1 MRPSRPNVDAMHCVV
16 VLFTLIA
23 LSTVS
28 VNAARVE
35 NVTYFMFSQQW
46 SPGYCSGALQDK
58 RCITKNERNFW
69 TIHGLWPSSNKSI
82 QPEFCNTTMRYNA
95 TVLKPIEE
103 QMNLYW
109 PSVTV
114 SNFNIFWKHEWQK
127 HGTCATVVPQL
138 NGLLNFFNG
147 TLNLYLH
154 HNITEYLLNSGVV
167 PSSTKPYKLQD
178 IREAL
183 LDDVKEAVNFVCYNN
198 KNYTAPVL
206 AEIRL
211 CMDREL
217 QPINC
222 TYRSSGCGKGDV
234 YYIPHDKDVASPLL
248 PPSAWLLN
256 ISWILAL
263 SAIPVPLRRLLL

>member
-1 MRPSRPNVDAMHCVV
+1 
-16 VLFTLIA
+16 
-23 LSTVS
+23 
-28 VNAARVE
+28 
-35 NVTYFMFSQQW
+35 
-46 SPGYCSGALQDK
+46 
-58 RCITKNERNFW
+58 
-69 TIHGLWPSSNKSI
+69 
-82 QPEFCNTTMRYNA
+82 MRYNA
-95 TVLKPIEE
+95 TVLKPLEE

-154 HNITEYLLNSGVV
+154 HNITERPTNPCWRPGTEKRDLAILL
-167 PSSTKPYKLQD
+167 K
-178 IREAL
+178 EAL

-222 TYRSSGCGKGDV
+222 AYRSSGCGKGDV

-248 PPSAWLLN
+248 PPSTWLLN

-263 SAIPVPLRRLLL
+263 SAIPVPLRRLLF